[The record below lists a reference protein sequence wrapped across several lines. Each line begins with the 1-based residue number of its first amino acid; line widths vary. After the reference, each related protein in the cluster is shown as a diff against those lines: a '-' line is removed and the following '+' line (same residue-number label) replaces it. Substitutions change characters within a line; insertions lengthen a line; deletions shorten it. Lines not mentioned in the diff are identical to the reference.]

1 MDMQRLRLRGG
12 SPLLALVLA
21 GSVLSSAGSSR
32 AQPRAAPARGSC
44 LAFHQVH
51 PQVHAPAALQTRVPE
66 GFRIYLVA
74 YSERLEEGLVLR
86 ETPFVDGGDL
96 AEAKASFDS
105 ATGQPVV
112 ILRFN
117 DVGRA
122 KLADFT
128 QAHVGRAIAI
138 VVGGRVISAPL
149 VREPIQD
156 GISQIGGSLT
166 VKGADGLVAKLR
178 SGTCAPAR

>member
-1 MDMQRLRLRGG
+1 MGMQQLRLRQV

-21 GSVLSSAGSSR
+21 GVLSSVGSPR
-32 AQPRAAPARGSC
+32 AQPGPAPARGNC
-44 LAFHQVH
+44 LTFHQVH
-51 PQVHAPAALQTRVPE
+51 PEVRAPAALQTRAPE
-66 GFRIYLVA
+66 GFKVYLVA
-74 YSERLEEGLVLR
+74 YSERPEEGLILR

-96 AEAKASFDS
+96 ADAETSFDL

-117 DVGRA
+117 DTGRA
-122 KLADFT
+122 KLAGFT

-138 VVGGRVISAPL
+138 VVDGRVISAPL
-149 VREPIQD
+149 VREPILD

-166 VKGADGLVAKLR
+166 AKDAVGLVAKLK